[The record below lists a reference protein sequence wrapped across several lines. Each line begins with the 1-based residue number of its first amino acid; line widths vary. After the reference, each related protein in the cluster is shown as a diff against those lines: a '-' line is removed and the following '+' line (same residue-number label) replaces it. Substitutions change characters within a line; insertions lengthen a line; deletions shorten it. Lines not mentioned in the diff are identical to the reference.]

1 MQKQI
6 ILLNGPSSSG
16 KSTLAKTLQKLIEEK
31 RNEKFRIVS
40 IDDFLKMTAEDTIYE
55 DDVFE
60 ISEQLCEKT
69 LEEVL
74 ESNPGVIVDHVIT
87 SERIFK
93 QLKDKLS
100 PYRLYLIH
108 VTCPLDVLKQRETE
122 RKNRCV
128 GSAESSYKYL
138 FPKDG
143 YDLTVDT
150 HIFGA
155 DECSLRIAEIL

>member
-16 KSTLAKTLQKLIEEK
+16 KSTLAKALQKLIEEK

-60 ISEQLCEKT
+60 ISEKLCEKT
-69 LEEVL
+69 MEVL
-74 ESNPGVIVDHVIT
+74 ESNPGVVVDHVIT

-93 QLKDKLS
+93 QLKDKFS

-138 FPKDG
+138 FRRM
-143 YDLTVDT
+143 DT
-150 HIFGA
+150 T
-155 DECSLRIAEIL
+155 

>member
-1 MQKQI
+1 
-6 ILLNGPSSSG
+6 
-16 KSTLAKTLQKLIEEK
+16 
-31 RNEKFRIVS
+31 
-40 IDDFLKMTAEDTIYE
+40 MTAEDTIYE

-69 LEEVL
+69 LEVL

-108 VTCPLDVLKQRETE
+108 VTCPLDVLKQREKK
-122 RKNRCV
+122 RKNRCA

-150 HIFGA
+150 HILGA
-155 DECSLRIAEIL
+155 DECSLKIAEIL

>member
-40 IDDFLKMTAEDTIYE
+40 IDDFLKMTAEDAIYE

-60 ISEQLCEKT
+60 ISEKLCEKT
-69 LEEVL
+69 FEVL
-74 ESNPGVIVDHVIT
+74 ESNPGVIVDHSIT

-150 HIFGA
+150 HILGA
-155 DECSLRIAEIL
+155 TRRRRS

>member
-16 KSTLAKTLQKLIEEK
+16 KSTLAKSLQKSIEEK
-31 RNEKFRIVS
+31 RNEKFGIVF
-40 IDDFLKMTAEDTIYE
+40 IDDFLKMTAEDAIYE

-69 LEEVL
+69 LEVL
-74 ESNPGVIVDHVIT
+74 ESNPGVVVDHVIT

-122 RKNRCV
+122 RKNRCA

-150 HIFGA
+150 HILGA
-155 DECSLRIAEIL
+155 DECSLKIAEIL

>member
-16 KSTLAKTLQKLIEEK
+16 KSTLAKALQKLIEEK
-31 RNEKFRIVS
+31 RNEKFGIVS
-40 IDDFLKMTAEDTIYE
+40 IDDFLKMTAEDAIYE

-60 ISEQLCEKT
+60 ISEKLCEKT
-69 LEEVL
+69 LEVL
-74 ESNPGVIVDHVIT
+74 GSNPGVIVDHVIT

-108 VTCPLDVLKQRETE
+108 VTCPLDVLKQREKK
-122 RKNRCV
+122 RKNRCA

-150 HIFGA
+150 HVLGA
-155 DECSLRIAEIL
+155 DECSLRIAKIL